1 MSLLEKQRR
10 VKYSKRPVFRRR
22 RRRAF
27 FVLFLLALLALG
39 GLKAASLFSTTA
51 GQPFGRVV
59 TPTVDEA
66 PEPIDQQK
74 IAQNRAAQQKAA
86 REEQE
91 AQSAPEDPTLFLT
104 VPRLGIYHHT
114 VRNDRSEAALD
125 LGAIKLPSTDFP
137 WQKGDNN
144 TYIACHRLGWPGNES
159 YHQCLNLPSMQQ
171 GDDVILEDTKGRA
184 YKYRVSEFLQV
195 APEESW
201 VTSTVKGREMVTLQ
215 SCIETYN
222 DFATLG
228 PNWGVRFLVRA
239 DRVA

>member
-1 MSLLEKQRR
+1 L
-10 VKYSKRPVFRRR
+10 
-22 RRRAF
+22 
-27 FVLFLLALLALG
+27 VLFLLALLALSV
-39 GLKAASLFSTTA
+39 LKAAPLFSNSVGGTA
-51 GQPFGRVV
+51 SEPVEQIVA
-59 TPTVDEA
+59 PTVSEA
-66 PEPIDQQK
+66 PEPIDEQK
-74 IAQNRAAQQKAA
+74 IAQNKAAQQKAA

-91 AQSAPEDPTLFLT
+91 AENAPSDPTLFLT
-104 VPRLGIYHHT
+104 IPRLGIYHHT

-137 WQKGDNN
+137 WQKGDKN

-171 GDDVILEDTKGRA
+171 GDDVILEDVNGKA
-184 YKYRVSEFLQV
+184 YNYKVSEFLQV

-215 SCIETYN
+215 TCIETYN

-239 DRVA
+239 DRVD